1 MKFRRPLNML
11 EGERRQ
17 NVALAKV
24 AQDEAL
30 VVVCENCKRRHTATD
45 LARNIFMCD
54 GCGNHFRLGAR
65 MRLAYLFDDGKFDEL
80 FANLE
85 PKNILGFE
93 GYDKKLQAAAT
104 CGETEAV
111 ITTTGIISGIKTAV
125 FAMEPNFMMGSM
137 GSVVGEKIVRL
148 FEYATCEKLSVV
160 GYSVSGGARMQEG
173 ILSLMQM
180 AKTAGALKR
189 HSDAGLLY
197 ISVLTNPTTGGV
209 TASFAS
215 LGDINIAEPAALIG
229 FAGPRVI
236 EQTIRKKLPVGFQR
250 AEFVLEKGFIDLIV
264 PRQNHKEVIGKL
276 LKLHE
281 KVGRNRS
288 QNEGG
293 EHGNNKNSSLY
304 SRALTHDVIDSKAA
318 LQTAFEKVKLARATT
333 RPTFTDYLKLFDG
346 FAEMHGDRVF
356 GDDKAIIGGVGYFDK
371 TAVTIIGIDKGKEIQ
386 EKLVKNF
393 GMPHPEGYRKAL
405 RLMKQA
411 EKFGRPI
418 ICFVDTAGAYP
429 GLEAEERG
437 QGEAIAKNLAEMMA
451 LRTPI
456 LSIIIGEGGSG
467 GALALAVANYVAMA
481 ENAIYSVISPE
492 GCASI
497 LWKDPSRVAEACNNL
512 KCTADDLLELG
523 VIEKIISETG
533 TSLTEETM
541 KVIEKFLKDFGKTT
555 ADKIVGQRY
564 ERFRKLGY

>member
-17 NVALAKV
+17 NVALAKIV
-24 AQDEAL
+24 QDEAAA
-30 VVVCENCKRRHTATD
+30 VVCENCKRRHTSSD
-45 LARNIFMCD
+45 LLKNIFVCD
-54 GCGNHFRLGAR
+54 GCGNHFRIGAR
-65 MRLAYLFDDGKFDEL
+65 MRLTHLFDDGKFNEL
-80 FANLE
+80 FADLGS
-85 PKNILGFE
+85 KNILGFE
-93 GYDKKLQAAAT
+93 GYEKKLEAAAA

-111 ITTTGIISGIKTAV
+111 ITTTGTIGGIKVAV
-125 FAMEPNFMMGSM
+125 FAMEPHFMMGSM
-137 GSVVGEKIVRL
+137 GSIVGEKIARL
-148 FEYATCEKLSVV
+148 FEYAAREKLPLV

-197 ISVLTNPTTGGV
+197 ISILTNPTTGGV

-281 KVGRNRS
+281 KVETTRAQG
-288 QNEGG
+288 EGG
-293 EHGNNKNSSLY
+293 EHENKKNSSLY
-304 SRALTHDVIDSKAA
+304 SKALTQHAADSK
-318 LQTAFEKVKLARATT
+318 LILRTAFEKVKLARDTT
-333 RPTFTDYLKLFDG
+333 RPTFADYLKLFEG
-346 FAEMHGDRVF
+346 FVEMHGDRVF
-356 GDDKAIIGGVGYFDK
+356 GDDRAIIGGVGYFGE
-371 TAVTIIGIDKGKEIQ
+371 TAVTVIGIDKGKDLQ
-386 EKLVKNF
+386 EKLAKNF
-393 GMPHPEGYRKAL
+393 GMPHPEGYRKSL

-467 GALALAVANYVAMA
+467 GALALAVANYIAMA

-497 LWKDPSRVAEACNNL
+497 LWKDSGRVAEACNNL

-523 VIEKIISETG
+523 VIEKIILETG
-533 TSLTEETM
+533 TNIIEETK
-541 KVIEKFLKDFGKTT
+541 KVIEKFLKDFDKIS
-555 ADKIVGQRY
+555 ADKTVGQRY